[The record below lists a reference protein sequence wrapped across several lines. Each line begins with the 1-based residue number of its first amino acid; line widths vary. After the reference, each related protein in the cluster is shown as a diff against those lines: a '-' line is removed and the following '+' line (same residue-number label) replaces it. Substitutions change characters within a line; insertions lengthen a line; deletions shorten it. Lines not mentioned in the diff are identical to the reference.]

1 MYKDSLLQI
10 RFTPKERLEG
20 RNMYNMSQEEKE
32 YLAQYDIAK
41 YDRPSIAADMA
52 VFSVMGNR
60 AEETVRDTENYRKL
74 PEKKL
79 KILLIQRE
87 SYPYKER
94 WALPGG
100 FCLKGEEVCEAARRE
115 LFEETQVTDAY
126 LQLAGV
132 FGEEGRD
139 PRGWII
145 SHTFLALIDGE
156 KYRVRGGSD
165 AWDAR
170 WFEVDLEKEKSV
182 EEQEKDSVMKKTT
195 YRLRLT
201 NRDKE
206 EPIVLNAV
214 VREERS
220 IHNFQVKT
228 DYYIE
233 DEQGFAFD
241 HAKLIV
247 YALLKLR
254 QQTETDGRIVFDLMP
269 EYFTLT
275 ELQNVSEIILGKE
288 LLTANFRRKMSD
300 YVLETNRMIT
310 GAGHRPAKLFKRSL
324 QSIFP
329 E

>member
-1 MYKDSLLQI
+1 
-10 RFTPKERLEG
+10 
-20 RNMYNMSQEEKE
+20 MYNMTQEEKE
-32 YLAQYDIAK
+32 YLAQYDITK
-41 YDRPSIAADMA
+41 FDRPSIAADMA
-52 VFSVMGNR
+52 VFSVMGSR
-60 AEETVRDTENYRKL
+60 AEEKVRDRENYRKL

-87 SYPYKER
+87 SYPYKGQ

-100 FCLKGEEVCEAARRE
+100 FCQKGEEVSEAARRE
-115 LFEETQVTDAY
+115 LFEETQVQDAY

-132 FGEEGRD
+132 FGEAGRD
-139 PRGWII
+139 PRGWIV

-170 WFEVDLEKEKSV
+170 WFEVAFEKEKTL
-182 EEQEKDSVMKKTT
+182 EEQEKDYVRKEAL
-195 YRLRLT
+195 YRIRLT
-201 NRDKE
+201 NRDAE
-206 EPIVLNAV
+206 EEVVLGAV
-214 VREERS
+214 VREEKS
-220 IHNFQVKT
+220 ICNFQVKT
-228 DYYIE
+228 KYRVE
-233 DEQGFAFD
+233 EEQGFAFD

-247 YALLKLR
+247 HALLKLR

-288 LLTANFRRKMSD
+288 LLTANFRRKMAD
-300 YVLETNRMIT
+300 YVTETNRMIT
-310 GAGHRPAKLFKRSL
+310 GAGHRPAKLFRRSM
-324 QSIFP
+324 QSVFP

>member
-1 MYKDSLLQI
+1 
-10 RFTPKERLEG
+10 
-20 RNMYNMSQEEKE
+20 MYNMTQEEKD
-32 YLAQYDIAK
+32 YLAQYDITK
-41 YDRPSIAADMA
+41 FERPSIAADMA
-52 VFSVMGNR
+52 VFSVMGSR
-60 AEETVRDTENYRKL
+60 ADEKVRDTENYRKL

-87 SYPYKER
+87 SYPYKGQ

-100 FCLKGEEVCEAARRE
+100 FCLKGEEVGEAARRE
-115 LFEETQVTDAY
+115 LFEETQVEDAY

-170 WFEVDLEKEKSV
+170 WFDVDFEMEKSV
-182 EEQEKDSVMKKTT
+182 EERDKDFVRKKTA
-195 YRLRLT
+195 YRIRLT
-201 NRDKE
+201 NRDRE
-206 EPIVLNAV
+206 EPIVLQAV
-214 VREERS
+214 VREEKAIR
-220 IHNFQVKT
+220 NFRVKT
-228 DYYIE
+228 DYDIE
-233 DEQGFAFD
+233 EEQGFAFD

-247 YALLKLR
+247 YALLRLR

-288 LLTANFRRKMSD
+288 LLTANFRRKMAD
-300 YVLETNRMIT
+300 YVTETNRMIT
-310 GAGHRPAKLFKRSL
+310 GAGHRPAKLFRRSI
-324 QSIFP
+324 QSVLS